1 MVESI
6 PATAEPKSKSPGRL
20 RRDPFLL
27 LWETLRRPLLLV
39 IVGFFL
45 LALVIVSLALPQ
57 LPGQY
62 ADDPAGA
69 TRWLLTTRNE
79 YGSWGT
85 FLNGLGLFDLI
96 HSPLIRGGLALL
108 GLLLLVHLGE
118 QLADI
123 HRSRRLPTLLSA
135 AKAGTGEALPIPGSG
150 EIFRSRSALDAPFGR
165 MAGVVSARLG
175 DRFDA
180 SPSVLVRRA
189 QVGSGHA
196 DEAGEMRWLVQG
208 HTWAYYLRPLLLAGI
223 LLALAVLWG
232 GVNFGWEVTPAPLPP
247 GSEYRFPRQ
256 GLSLAYT
263 VLDDSAG
270 PQSQNSL
277 LRVQLHDATQLLTVG
292 RTRSARLE
300 NAVIWMTPDVP
311 GIFLESDLPE
321 TLLLPGQSRAT
332 DRIGFVFPAPGSEE
346 SVLIPDAD
354 VGLRLV
360 RLAEEGR
367 FLVETITGESG
378 AAARSEISGDESR
391 RIDLVRGDRMG
402 QQVTVRLRFL
412 PGLQVRVRY
421 LPGDWLLWASLALVV
436 AGCVGY
442 LRRPFFA
449 LVQLGPW
456 PEDRSVLVV
465 QSNSPEPL
473 AELEKRI
480 AV

>member
-6 PATAEPKSKSPGRL
+6 PASAEPKSESPARL
-20 RRDPFLL
+20 RRAPFLL

-39 IVGFFL
+39 IVGLFL
-45 LALVIVSLALPQ
+45 LGLVIVGLALPQ

-69 TRWLLTTRNE
+69 TRWLMTTRNE

-85 FLNGLGLFDLI
+85 LLNGLGLFDLL

-123 HRSRRLPTLLSA
+123 HRSRALPTLLGA
-135 AKAGTGEALPIPGSG
+135 AKASPGEALPIPGSG
-150 EIFRSRSALDAPFGR
+150 EVFRSRSALDASFAR

-189 QVGSGHA
+189 QVGGSA

-208 HTWAYYLRPLLLAGI
+208 HTWAYYLRPLLLAGL
-223 LLALAVLWG
+223 LLALGVLWG
-232 GVNFGWEVTPAPLPP
+232 GVNFGWDVTPAPLAP

-263 VLDDSAG
+263 VLDESAG
-270 PQSQNSL
+270 PQNQNSL

-292 RTRSARLE
+292 RTRSARLD

-332 DRIGFVFPAPGSEE
+332 DRIGFVFPTPGSEE

-378 AAARSEISGDESR
+378 AAARSEIGGDESR
-391 RIDLVRGDRMG
+391 VFDLVRGERMG
-402 QQVTVRLRFL
+402 RQATVRLRFL

-421 LPGDWLLWASLALVV
+421 LPGDWLLWASLALVM

-456 PEDRSVLVV
+456 PEERSVLVV
-465 QSNSPEPL
+465 QSSSPEPL